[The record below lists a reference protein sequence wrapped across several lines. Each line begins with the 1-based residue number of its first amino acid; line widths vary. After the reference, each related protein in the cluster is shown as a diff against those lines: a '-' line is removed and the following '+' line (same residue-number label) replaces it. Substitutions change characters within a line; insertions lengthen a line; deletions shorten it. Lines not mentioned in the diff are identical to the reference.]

1 VLCNVGLHFV
11 AARVRSMKDA
21 YFSPAIRLRANRVER
36 AATLLRLWL
45 SRPDLLWSILSI
57 KGAPSKL
64 RHKARWLD
72 LTSRMLRPLCCIAW
86 DVEHKVARIVDHYR
100 VTSRLGGILTPN
112 WSYDAR
118 QLIGVQEMGPQ
129 YSVKIDEPDWV
140 TNDGLATISLWH
152 GIDRMFALTFILSQE
167 PGPLTAYVGGLQ
179 GRGTADAPQIYKQM
193 TKDAH
198 GMRPR
203 DLTIEISRMFF
214 KAIGVARIQAVA
226 EMARNWNDR
235 FADEEFHYIAS
246 LDYDRAWEERGGK
259 RINSNWFRLPLDAQR
274 REEQDIPARKRG
286 LYRQRYA
293 MLDAIEKSMIEAVAR
308 FVPGSNKTPSMPLP
322 RPLTAGTQFRPT
334 GNKTKV
340 ALLVLAATTF
350 AWLAD

>member
-1 VLCNVGLHFV
+1 MRDV
-11 AARVRSMKDA
+11 

-36 AATLLRLWL
+36 AATLVRLWL
-45 SRPDLLWSILSI
+45 RRPDLLWSILSI
-57 KGAPSKL
+57 EGAPSKL
-64 RHKARWLD
+64 RYKARWLD
-72 LTSRMLRPLCCIAW
+72 LASRMLRPLCCIAW
-86 DVEHKVARIVDHYR
+86 DVEQKVARIVDHYS
-100 VTSRLGGILTPN
+100 VTRRLGGILTPV

-118 QLIGVQEMGPQ
+118 ELLGLAEIGPQ
-129 YSVKIDEPDWV
+129 YSVKIDEPDWL
-140 TNDGLATISLWH
+140 TNDGLVTISLWH
-152 GIDRMFALTFILSQE
+152 GIDRMFALTFLLSQE

-179 GRGTADAPQIYKQM
+179 GRGSGAAPQTYKQM

-214 KAIGVARIQAVA
+214 KAIGASRIHAVA

-246 LDYDRAWEERGGK
+246 LDYDQAWEERGGK

-274 REEQDIPARKRG
+274 RDENDIPARKRS

-293 MLDAIEKSMIEAVAR
+293 MLDAIERSMVEAVAR
-308 FVPGSNKTPSMPLP
+308 LVPGSNNKPGAPLPMPLTP
-322 RPLTAGTQFRPT
+322 RMRSRPA
-334 GNKTKV
+334 GNKAK
-340 ALLVLAATTF
+340 AAFFVLAAATF